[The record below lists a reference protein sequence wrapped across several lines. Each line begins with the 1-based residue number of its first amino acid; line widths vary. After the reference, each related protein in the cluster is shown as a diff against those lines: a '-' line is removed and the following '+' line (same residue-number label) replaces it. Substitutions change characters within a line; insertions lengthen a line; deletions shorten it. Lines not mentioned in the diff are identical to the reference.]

1 REDFG
6 IAKPIA
12 MMAWPVLKM
21 LPQSRNSHFGNIV
34 RKSVKFAEGARLNLQ
49 DRYWRWA
56 SIATLQHAT
65 ELLNNKAD
73 TNIFNERKQAVLRL
87 LNNDFNSL
95 LFTDV
100 RLVLQNDMLVKTD
113 VMSMANSLEVRTPLL
128 DYRLVEFLFTL
139 PYTYKIPPDSQKK
152 ILRDSVAHLL
162 PPEILT
168 RKKHGFEVPLL
179 KWFQK
184 ELRSSIE
191 TNWLNDNYIKQ
202 QGLFNV
208 EEIKKLK
215 QQLYSANPQD
225 AVARVWGLIAFQHWY
240 KKYIDD

>member
-1 REDFG
+1 LHQ
-6 IAKPIA
+6 ASKL
-12 MMAWPVLKM
+12 LKNRSDSSIFN
-21 LPQSRNSHFGNIV
+21 Q
-34 RKSVKFAEGARLNLQ
+34 RKEAILG
-49 DRYWRWA
+49 
-56 SIATLQHAT
+56 
-65 ELLNNKAD
+65 LLND
-73 TNIFNERKQAVLRL
+73 
-87 LNNDFNSL
+87 DFNSL

-100 RLVLQNDMLVKTD
+100 KLVLQSDMLVKTD

-152 ILRDSVAHLL
+152 ILRDSIAHLL
-162 PPEILT
+162 PSEILT

-191 TNWLNDNYIKQ
+191 SNWLNDNYIEQ
-202 QGLFNV
+202 QGIFNV

-215 QQLYSANPQD
+215 QQLYSSNPQD

-240 KKYIDD
+240 KKHINN